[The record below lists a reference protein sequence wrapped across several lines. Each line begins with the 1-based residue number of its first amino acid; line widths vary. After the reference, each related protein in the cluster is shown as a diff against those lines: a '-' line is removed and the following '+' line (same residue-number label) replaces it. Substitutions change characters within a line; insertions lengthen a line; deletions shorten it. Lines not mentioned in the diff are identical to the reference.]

1 MIPCDICGKEF
12 KFPYLLLRHLN
23 GVYSCSPNKFSIEN
37 GKVVRKTIEN
47 QEKVVT
53 NEEKVVS
60 GQEKVVS
67 GQEKVVPN
75 EGKVVSESQNATNED
90 KKFQCVSCE
99 KVLRNQY
106 NLNRHEKI
114 CKGVHILQCP
124 ICLKT
129 FADRSSKSHH
139 IKKVDCSPPGEK
151 EFKCVKCEKVLK
163 SKLGL
168 NRHEK
173 ICKGVSS
180 LQCPTCFKSFS
191 DKTSKYKHIK
201 NVKCSPPEDTSEPHK
216 NSVYLLIEREFMI
229 TKENIFK
236 IGRSVKVCNRARQY
250 PKGSQLLV
258 VLPCIDSVATE
269 CNLKRVFSEKFIHRS
284 DIGSEYYEGPPNAM
298 IKEFVANVALHF

>member
-23 GVYSCSPNKFSIEN
+23 GVYSCSLNKFSIEN

-47 QEKVVT
+47 CQDVQENNQNVQENCQDVQEKVD
-53 NEEKVVS
+53 NKS
-60 GQEKVVS
+60 
-67 GQEKVVPN
+67 
-75 EGKVVSESQNATNED
+75 
-90 KKFQCVSCE
+90 KKFQCEECEKTFTTNQSLKYHSKICNGVHVLQCLCFKTFASKYGKNKHKTHVKCSPPEETYDNEEKKIQCERCE
-99 KVLRNQY
+99 KVLKTKQGMKN
-106 NLNRHEKI
+106 HSKI

-124 ICLKT
+124 TCLKS
-129 FADRSSKSHH
+129 FADRRSKSH
-139 IKKVDCSPPGEK
+139 
-151 EFKCVKCEKVLK
+151 
-163 SKLGL
+163 
-168 NRHEK
+168 
-173 ICKGVSS
+173 
-180 LQCPTCFKSFS
+180 
-191 DKTSKYKHIK
+191 HIK

-258 VLPCIDSVATE
+258 VLPCIDSVVTE
-269 CNLKRVFSEKFIHRS
+269 CNLKRVFSEKFIQRS
-284 DIGSEYYEGPPNAM
+284 DIGAEYYEGPPNAM

>member
-37 GKVVRKTIEN
+37 GKVVRKTIEKPQN
-47 QEKVVT
+47 VGENYINVGDECENVGDNPQKVD
-53 NEEKVVS
+53 NK
-60 GQEKVVS
+60 
-67 GQEKVVPN
+67 N
-75 EGKVVSESQNATNED
+75 
-90 KKFQCVSCE
+90 KKFQCEECE
-99 KVLRNQY
+99 KTFTSNQSLKY
-106 NLNRHEKI
+106 HSNI
-114 CKGVHILQCP
+114 CKGVHVLQCP
-124 ICLKT
+124 ICFKT
-129 FADRSSKSHH
+129 FASKYGKNKHKTH
-139 IKKVDCSPPGEK
+139 VKCSPPEEK
-151 EFKCVKCEKVLK
+151 CFKCEKCEKVLSCK
-163 SKLGL
+163 RNLE
-168 NRHEK
+168 RHVK
-173 ICKGVSS
+173 TCSGVGS
-180 LQCPTCFKSFS
+180 LQCPICKISFN
-191 DKTSKYKHIK
+191 TRQSKCYHMKK
-201 NVKCSPPEDTSEPHK
+201 NNCSPPEDTSEPHK

-284 DIGSEYYEGPPNAM
+284 DIGAEYYEGPPNTM

>member
-1 MIPCDICGKEF
+1 MSSCDICGKEF

-23 GVYSCSPNKFSIEN
+23 RVTSCSPNKFSIEN

-47 QEKVVT
+47 PQNVNQNSHQV
-53 NEEKVVS
+53 NEESQKVTTNV
-60 GQEKVVS
+60 
-67 GQEKVVPN
+67 N
-75 EGKVVSESQNATNED
+75 YAT
-90 KKFQCVSCE
+90 
-99 KVLRNQY
+99 
-106 NLNRHEKI
+106 KI
-114 CKGVHILQCP
+114 
-124 ICLKT
+124 
-129 FADRSSKSHH
+129 
-139 IKKVDCSPPGEK
+139 
-151 EFKCVKCEKVLK
+151 FKCDKCEKILK

-168 NRHEK
+168 KRHEK

-284 DIGSEYYEGPPNAM
+284 DIGAEYYEGPPNTM